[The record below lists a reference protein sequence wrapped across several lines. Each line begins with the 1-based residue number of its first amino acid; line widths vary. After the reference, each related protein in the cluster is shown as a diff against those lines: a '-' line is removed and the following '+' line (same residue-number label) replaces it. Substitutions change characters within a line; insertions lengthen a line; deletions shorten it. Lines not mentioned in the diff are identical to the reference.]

1 MARPKKVTAAE
12 VSSENPADAVVSAD
26 KATTAQEL
34 KKEIKDINNLFE
46 RFPSGE
52 VVSKIDTGSIS
63 LNRIFGGGFP
73 LGKYIQLYS
82 DEGLGKTTI
91 ALTIAKALADNGYR
105 TVYLDVEKALNSEIL
120 DGMEITPYV
129 RQDGEGEE
137 EILANNRMVL
147 IHKLDTF
154 TEIEAIMQFYI
165 KMQQDLQKKG
175 KDFRIGMFVFDS
187 LTALLTESLMEKN
200 IEDASIGVKARLQ
213 GALLEKYKSFMYANQ
228 ISIMLL
234 NQKRMKIGV
243 NWGEV
248 TKAVA
253 AGGYALKFYS
263 DIIISLDRKEWIQR
277 ADKQI
282 IGAELKMM
290 ADKNKFVA
298 PKLIY
303 PIHIIFGKGVS
314 NVMTVSTC
322 LVDEG
327 KVRHKGSYYYPA
339 GPDGVEVTLQG
350 EREFRDWVKDNFAYA
365 VGMLQ

>member
-1 MARPKKVTAAE
+1 MGRKKVTAAE
-12 VSSENPADAVVSAD
+12 GPANNPADLAISAD
-26 KATTAQEL
+26 RATTAQEL
-34 KKEIKDINNLFE
+34 KKEIKDLDDLFS

-52 VVSKIDTGSIS
+52 VVTKIDTGSIS
-63 LNRIFGGGFP
+63 LNRIFGGGYP
-73 LGKYIQLYS
+73 LGKYIQMYS

-91 ALTIAKALADNGYR
+91 ALTIAKALADNGYY
-105 TVYLDVEKALNSEIL
+105 TVYLDVEKALNAEIL

-129 RQDGEGEE
+129 RQDGESIE
-137 EILANNRMVL
+137 EILANNRKIF

-165 KMQQDLQKKG
+165 KMQQDMQKKG
-175 KDFRIGMFVFDS
+175 QDFRIGTFVFDS

-200 IEDASIGVKARLQ
+200 IEEATIGVKARLQ

-228 ISIMLL
+228 ISIILL
-234 NQKRMKIGV
+234 NQKRMKIGTG
-243 NWGEV
+243 WGEI

-253 AGGYALKFYS
+253 AGGYALRFYS
-263 DIIISLDRKEWIQR
+263 DIIISLDREEWIQR

-282 IGAELKMM
+282 IGAKLKMM

-298 PKLIY
+298 PKLVY

-314 NVMTVSTC
+314 NVMTVADT
-322 LVDEG
+322 LVKDG
-327 KVRHKGSYYYPA
+327 KIRHSGSYWYPVSPE
-339 GPDGVEVTLQG
+339 GEELKIQG
-350 EREFRDWVKDNFAYA
+350 EKEYRDWVKDNLAYA